1 MNKHS
6 HQKESANKP
15 ASATNGKD
23 RHTHGVQGGTSE
35 ANRLAIVILEVLAGM
50 RTPTDA
56 AQVLGISLVRYYQLE
71 VRALEGFVA
80 ALEPRPKGKQVSADT
95 RLKSLE
101 KQLEE
106 AQRHCARQQALVR
119 AAQRSFGV
127 KAAIPT
133 ATNRDPRGRKK
144 RRPSVR
150 ALRVTRALEKKS
162 RQQDAAAVQQE
173 ASETAQTDA
182 PSARDQAS

>member
-1 MNKHS
+1 MSKNS
-6 HQKESANKP
+6 DQKEAKNKIANP
-15 ASATNGKD
+15 ANGKEK
-23 RHTHGVQGGTSE
+23 HTHAVQGGTSE

-56 AQVLGISLVRYYQLE
+56 AQALGISLVRYYQLE

-95 RLKSLE
+95 RLKALE
-101 KQLEE
+101 KQLAE
-106 AQRHCARQQALVR
+106 AQRQCARQQALVR

-127 KAAIPT
+127 KAAAPT
-133 ATNRDPRGRKK
+133 DTKRNERGRKK

-150 ALRVTRALEKKS
+150 ELRVTSALEKKI
-162 RQQDAAAVQQE
+162 RQQTAATVQQE
-173 ASETAQTDA
+173 TSEAAQTDA
-182 PSARDQAS
+182 LSARDQAT

>member
-1 MNKHS
+1 MNKS
-6 HQKESANKP
+6 SDQKEAKQKIANP
-15 ASATNGKD
+15 SNGKD
-23 RHTHGVQGGTSE
+23 KHTHGVQGGTSE

-71 VRALEGFVA
+71 VRALEGFVE

-101 KQLEE
+101 KQLAE

-119 AAQRSFGV
+119 VAQRSFGV
-127 KAAIPT
+127 KAVAPA
-133 ATNRDPRGRKK
+133 ATTRDQRGRKK
-144 RRPSVR
+144 RRPAVR
-150 ALRVTRALEKKS
+150 ALRVTSALAKKI
-162 RQQDAAAVQQE
+162 RQQEATAVQQE
-173 ASETAQTDA
+173 SSEAAQVDA
-182 PSARDQAS
+182 PPAREQAS